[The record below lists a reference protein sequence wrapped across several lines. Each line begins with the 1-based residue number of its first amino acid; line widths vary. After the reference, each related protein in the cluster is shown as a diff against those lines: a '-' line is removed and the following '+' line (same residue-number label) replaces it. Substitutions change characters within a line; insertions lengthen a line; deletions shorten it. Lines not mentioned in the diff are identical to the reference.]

1 MMLQSFLQSK
11 LRIVFIGVCLAPL
24 VANGASVLDWRLEE
38 MTADLNDKDS
48 LQRGMGLYVNYCL
61 GCHSLKFQRYERSVV
76 DLEIPKDVALDNLVF
91 TGQKIGDLMD
101 TAMAPNKAKN
111 WFGAPPPDLTMIAR
125 VRSPEWLYNYL
136 KAFYVDES
144 RPFGVNNKMFPNVGM
159 PHALLDLQG
168 VPREVCNGF
177 KPRDLLSGKSLI
189 GSPPVPLCD
198 DIEVDIG
205 TGIYNEAEYDQ
216 AAYDISNFLY
226 YVGDPSRLDRYTL
239 GYWVIGGLFILLIFA
254 FFLNREYWKDVH

>member
-1 MMLQSFLQSK
+1 
-11 LRIVFIGVCLAPL
+11 
-24 VANGASVLDWRLEE
+24 

-91 TGQKIGDLMD
+91 TGQKIGDLMV

-144 RPFGVNNKMFPNVGM
+144 RPLASTTRCFQMLACLMLCSIYKEYRVKFATDSN
-159 PHALLDLQG
+159 HA
-168 VPREVCNGF
+168 
-177 KPRDLLSGKSLI
+177 
-189 GSPPVPLCD
+189 
-198 DIEVDIG
+198 
-205 TGIYNEAEYDQ
+205 IYSVE
-216 AAYDISNFLY
+216 
-226 YVGDPSRLDRYTL
+226 
-239 GYWVIGGLFILLIFA
+239 
-254 FFLNREYWKDVH
+254 NR

>member
-1 MMLQSFLQSK
+1 MIVRAYLQSK
-11 LRIVFIGVCLAPL
+11 LWIVFIGMSLIPLA
-24 VANGASVLDWRLEE
+24 ANGANAPDWRLEK
-38 MTADLNDKDS
+38 MTADLEDKES
-48 LQRGMGLYVNYCL
+48 LQRGMSLYVNYCL
-61 GCHSLKFQRYERSVV
+61 GCHSLKFQRYERTVV
-76 DLEIPKDVALDNLVF
+76 DLDIPQGVALENLVF

-168 VPREVCNGF
+168 IPREVCNGF
-177 KPRDLLSGKSLI
+177 KPRDPLEGKSLI
-189 GSPPVPLCD
+189 GRPLEPRCD
-198 DIEVDIG
+198 EIEVDAG
-205 TGIYNEAEYDQ
+205 SGIYDEAKYDQ

-226 YVGDPSRLDRYTL
+226 YVGDPSRLYRYAL

-254 FFLNREYWKDVH
+254 FYLNREYWKDVH

>member
-1 MMLQSFLQSK
+1 MMLPSFLRSK

-24 VANGASVLDWRLEE
+24 AANGAGVLDWRLEQ
-38 MTADLNDKDS
+38 MTADLNDKES

-168 VPREVCNGF
+168 IPREVCYGF
-177 KPRDLLSGKSLI
+177 IPRDLLRGKSLI
-189 GSPPVPLCD
+189 GSPPLPLCD
-198 DIEVDIG
+198 EIEVDTG

>member
-11 LRIVFIGVCLAPL
+11 LRIVFIGVCIAPL
-24 VANGASVLDWRLEE
+24 VANGASVLDWRLEQ
-38 MTADLNDKDS
+38 MTADLNDKES

-125 VRSPEWLYNYL
+125 VRSPEWLYN
-136 KAFYVDES
+136 
-144 RPFGVNNKMFPNVGM
+144 
-159 PHALLDLQG
+159 
-168 VPREVCNGF
+168 
-177 KPRDLLSGKSLI
+177 
-189 GSPPVPLCD
+189 
-198 DIEVDIG
+198 
-205 TGIYNEAEYDQ
+205 
-216 AAYDISNFLY
+216 
-226 YVGDPSRLDRYTL
+226 
-239 GYWVIGGLFILLIFA
+239 
-254 FFLNREYWKDVH
+254 